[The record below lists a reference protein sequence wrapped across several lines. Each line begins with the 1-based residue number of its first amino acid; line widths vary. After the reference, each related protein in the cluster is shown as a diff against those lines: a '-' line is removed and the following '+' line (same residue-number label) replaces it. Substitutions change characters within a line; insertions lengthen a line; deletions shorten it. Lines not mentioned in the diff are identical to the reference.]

1 MIDGWK
7 PLMNPPQKTVVG
19 DTSLYDNIWLS
30 EKDTFASEYSGSCGC
45 IEFDKTQYEDS
56 ITGRRKAIGEISD
69 HRPIWGLFNTAKD
82 DDADVAIQLK
92 SLTL

>member
-1 MIDGWK
+1 LTDLQAM
-7 PLMNPPQKTVVG
+7 
-19 DTSLYDNIWLS
+19 S
-30 EKDTFASEYSGSCGC
+30 
-45 IEFDKTQYEDS
+45 
-56 ITGRRKAIGEISD
+56 EISD